1 MRTPKDSTEMQLARD
16 LSDSTLSGWFGRAN
30 AERPLL
36 LIAQVEPRGDLYRK
50 TSRTRQ
56 SGVHIA

>member
-16 LSDSTLSGWFGRAN
+16 LSDSSLSGWFGRAN

-36 LIAQVEPRGDLYRK
+36 LIAQVEPRGDLY
-50 TSRTRQ
+50 
-56 SGVHIA
+56 